1 MAEAML
7 CDEVRP
13 HLTVYNNMDK
23 KLQSEIINEKN
34 KKKKQIEILN
44 RLKSYLNTLDENKVY
59 SKEEINLGF
68 VKKLNK

>member
-1 MAEAML
+1 MIWF
-7 CDEVRP
+7 DE
-13 HLTVYNNMDK
+13 NKDQ
-23 KLQSEIINEKN
+23 KLQSEIINEQN
-34 KKKKQIEILN
+34 KAKKQIEILN